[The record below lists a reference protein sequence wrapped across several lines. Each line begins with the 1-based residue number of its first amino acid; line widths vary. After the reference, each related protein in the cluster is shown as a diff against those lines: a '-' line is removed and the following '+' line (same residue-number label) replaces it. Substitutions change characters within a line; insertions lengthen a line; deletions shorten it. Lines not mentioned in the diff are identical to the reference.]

1 MRVLHVLASNKYS
14 GAENVACQIIK
25 MFDGEVEMAYC
36 SPDGEIAKSL
46 HEKGIKFFPLQKL
59 SKKNLKKVVEE
70 FKPDVIHAHDLKA
83 SIISSGI
90 KKVKVISHI
99 HGNKKGMNKLS
110 LKSLSFLLAS
120 KHCDQIYW
128 VSQSCLDDYRFKN
141 KVKNKSIV
149 LPNIINVDDL
159 IAKAAQD
166 INEYNFDIV
175 YLGRL
180 VEEKNPHRLIRIIN
194 LLKVNLPPVKMAI
207 IGDGVFFDDIKDKI
221 TQEGLDEN
229 VVMYGFKSNPHKIVS
244 QSKVM
249 LMTSLREGTPMCAL
263 ESMALGVPVV
273 STKTDGMCQLIEN
286 GKNGYLYDT
295 DDEAAQIIEKLLS
308 NSENYNQ
315 LKVEC
320 LDQSKRINDI
330 MIYKKHLE
338 AGYQTK

>member
-1 MRVLHVLASNKYS
+1 M
-14 GAENVACQIIK
+14 
-25 MFDGEVEMAYC
+25 D
-36 SPDGEIAKSL
+36 
-46 HEKGIKFFPLQKL
+46 
-59 SKKNLKKVVEE
+59 
-70 FKPDVIHAHDLKA
+70 
-83 SIISSGI
+83 
-90 KKVKVISHI
+90 
-99 HGNKKGMNKLS
+99 
-110 LKSLSFLLAS
+110 
-120 KHCDQIYW
+120 
-128 VSQSCLDDYRFKN
+128 KN
-141 KVKNKSIV
+141 KVKNKSVV

-229 VVMYGFKSNPHKIVS
+229 VVMFGFKSNPYKIVS

-295 DDEAAQIIEKLLS
+295 DDEAAQILFKLLKS
-308 NSENYNQ
+308 NEQMQEASKNAIHKSNVYNNIKNYKNRI
-315 LKVEC
+315 
-320 LDQSKRINDI
+320 LDLYN
-330 MIYKKHLE
+330 L
-338 AGYQTK
+338 A